1 MTQESANSF
10 YFLNKLP
17 QPHRLFT
24 IDCDGH
30 CSGFMGWN
38 VEEVVR
44 YCPGLL
50 EGTEENFITS
60 NILILS
66 ATSVL
71 ITTVI

>member
-1 MTQESANSF
+1 
-10 YFLNKLP
+10 
-17 QPHRLFT
+17 
-24 IDCDGH
+24 
-30 CSGFMGWN
+30 MGLN
-38 VEEVVR
+38 VEEVVKAYFR

-50 EGTEENFITS
+50 EGTEENLLTS